1 MANRDG
7 FAAHEDLL
15 HQYPQDLLT
24 LGHIQRVR
32 SRPQPCTEIGKCFNQ
47 PQVLRLIGGS
57 RLQRLQF
64 GLNRVVL
71 LAELRH
77 AAAQLFQAHQAFL
90 IGDQQPVHA
99 LGQPCVISVQL
110 VFALFQGVGIL
121 GRFQPAV
128 QFLLDDGGIFQQP
141 QELVPDHRIQI
152 VLAHWRIFAN
162 RSFEMRKS
170 VV

>member
-1 MANRDG
+1 MADRDG

-32 SRPQPCTEIGKCFNQ
+32 PRPQPCAKIGERFDQ
-47 PQVLRLIGGS
+47 PQVLRLVGGS
-57 RLQRLQF
+57 RLQRMHF
-64 GLNRVVL
+64 GLKRVVL

-77 AAAQLFQAHQAFL
+77 AAAQLFQAHQTFL

-110 VFALFQGVGIL
+110 VFALLQGVGIP
-121 GRFQPAV
+121 GRIQPAV

-141 QELVPDHRIQI
+141 QEFVPDHRIQI
-152 VLAHWRIFAN
+152 VLAYRRIVAN
-162 RSFEMRKS
+162 RSFEMTIS
-170 VV
+170 I